1 MNQIKAKD
9 NHFFLLKAGLFPNK
23 INIIKSLYLTINL
36 SLIQA
41 DHKIENSYE
50 KYIFKYN
57 KEKFILVV
65 PPPPHGLVHR
75 LLRCSGWLISV
86 INVWLQWYSTSGI
99 PVWLLCCSG

>member
-9 NHFFLLKAGLFPNK
+9 NLFVLLKAGLFPNK
-23 INIIKSLYLTINL
+23 INIIKSLCLTINL

-41 DHKIENSYE
+41 DHKIEKSYE
-50 KYIFKYN
+50 KYIFKYT
-57 KEKFILVV
+57 KEQFILVV
-65 PPPPHGLVHR
+65 PPHRLVHR
-75 LLRCSGWLISV
+75 LLLCNGWLISV

>member
-1 MNQIKAKD
+1 MYLHIMNQIKAKD
-9 NHFFLLKAGLFPNK
+9 NHYFFTQSRPISNK

-57 KEKFILVV
+57 KEKLILVV
-65 PPPPHGLVHR
+65 PPPMD
-75 LLRCSGWLISV
+75 
-86 INVWLQWYSTSGI
+86 
-99 PVWLLCCSG
+99 

>member
-1 MNQIKAKD
+1 MQKIII
-9 NHFFLLKAGLFPNK
+9 FVLLKAGLFPNK
-23 INIIKSLYLTINL
+23 INVIKSLYLTINL

-41 DHKIENSYE
+41 DHEKENSYE

-57 KEKFILVV
+57 KEKKSS
-65 PPPPHGLVHR
+65 PPNGLVHR